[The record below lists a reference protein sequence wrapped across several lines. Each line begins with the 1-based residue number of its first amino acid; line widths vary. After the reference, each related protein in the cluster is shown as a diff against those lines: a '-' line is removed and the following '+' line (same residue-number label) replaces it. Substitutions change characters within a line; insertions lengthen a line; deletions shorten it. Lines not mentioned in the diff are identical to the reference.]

1 DISFLHDQVDES
13 DLFAANDEDAFA
25 ESRFGV
31 VGLKHNLILGERSYL
46 RTIVSGSVS
55 GNDFVSDRYTNQGTA
70 EEEVRRVVEANN
82 TEYRYSV
89 SSFVNQKFNAKF
101 NARAGILLEQFNY
114 DLATRNREY
123 TPDWETLYEFDDNSL
138 LAQAYVQTQYKLNKK
153 LTLNTGLHLQ
163 GLTLNDNWVLEP
175 RAALNY
181 KANEKNTFSVGYGLH
196 SQYAPLPILLQ
207 QQEVSPG
214 VFEATNTSL
223 KPTRNQHF
231 VLGYDAR
238 LAPDWRAKVEAYYQ
252 RLDNV
257 PVDPFA
263 SSYSLLNEGA
273 GFTFSENKE
282 GLVNEG
288 TGSNIGLELTIEKF
302 FSKGYYALITASLY
316 DSKYTGSDGVER
328 NTAFN
333 NQYVLNVLAGREFK
347 FGKEQRYAFTLD
359 TKLTTAGGRNYTPV
373 DLEASRVAGREI
385 LQDGLAFSEKFDPY
399 FRWDVKVG
407 MKINSRKRKLSHH
420 FYFDVQNVT
429 GNENIFTRRYNR
441 LTNQINDVYQL
452 GFFPDFMYR
461 IQF

>member
-1 DISFLHDQVDES
+1 
-13 DLFAANDEDAFA
+13 
-25 ESRFGV
+25 
-31 VGLKHNLILGERSYL
+31 
-46 RTIVSGSVS
+46 
-55 GNDFVSDRYTNQGTA
+55 
-70 EEEVRRVVEANN
+70 
-82 TEYRYSV
+82 
-89 SSFVNQKFNAKF
+89 
-101 NARAGILLEQFNY
+101 
-114 DLATRNREY
+114 NREY

-420 FYFDVQNVT
+420 FYVAGYILNGKLSHHFYFDV
-429 GNENIFTRRYNR
+429 
-441 LTNQINDVYQL
+441 
-452 GFFPDFMYR
+452 
-461 IQF
+461 